1 MKNRMITAVIC
12 ALLSCG
18 CTLKSTRQDLY
29 QSAIDTYETYYTEV
43 LGNGHYTDTCDYF
56 TLSYEMTQVEGD
68 GYRYYV
74 ILDDPTIAMYNV
86 MMIAV
91 ENAVPYE
98 QCETMVPSFGI
109 FEDRV
114 SLVPGQ
120 VNYEAG
126 FVRGISISGESDED
140 HMDLLILVKWKCSD
154 GTPMSAYIQHSLS
167 LNGEEQ

>member
-98 QCETMVPSFGI
+98 QCE
-109 FEDRV
+109 
-114 SLVPGQ
+114 
-120 VNYEAG
+120 
-126 FVRGISISGESDED
+126 
-140 HMDLLILVKWKCSD
+140 
-154 GTPMSAYIQHSLS
+154 
-167 LNGEEQ
+167 